1 MKKLFLITAALV
13 SALLFCSCEEEEMP
27 HETQK
32 HGLHI
37 DENQLSAL
45 RVIYNSLHL
54 ADCKEYNNWIYRY
67 GTPGSNYG
75 IDSLYVTYRHGLTFE
90 IDSVRHLY
98 VVTKIDLSKLP
109 QRNDISLPDVFESFS
124 HLKSFIINV
133 PGGASVEIPR
143 TLCDCPLATLKIN
156 PVDWDGSRI
165 VKGSLPDNFG
175 KLGATLESLEICC
188 TNLGNEL
195 LDYIVEFKNLKEG
208 RFGDNNFTGKVP
220 YLPWANSEFSFSNN
234 HFTEFDWRYIET
246 FDQFR
251 MICDSIWPPVPY
263 FRYNEITGPLPSYFN
278 KDFFDYYRSNHKRRP
293 GEFLNGILRGNQIM
307 EEYQELYTKYT
318 GLTPSL

>member
-1 MKKLFLITAALV
+1 
-13 SALLFCSCEEEEMP
+13 MP
-27 HETQK
+27 HETQE

-37 DENQLSAL
+37 DENQLAAL

-75 IDSLYVTYRHGLTFE
+75 IDSLYVTHRHGLTFE
-90 IDSVRHLY
+90 IDSVEHLY

-133 PGGASVEIPR
+133 PGGASIEIPR

-156 PVDWDGSRI
+156 PVDWDGTGI
-165 VKGSLPDNFG
+165 VKSPLPDNFG
-175 KLGATLESLEICC
+175 KLGATLESLEICG
-188 TNLGNEL
+188 TNLGKEL
-195 LDYIVEFKNLKEG
+195 LDFIVEFKNLKEG
-208 RFGDNNFTGKVP
+208 SFYGNNFTGKVP
-220 YLPWANSEFSFSNN
+220 YLPWGGSRLSFGSNK
-234 HFTEFDWRYIET
+234 FTEFDWRYMET

-251 MICDSIWPPVPY
+251 MLCAENWSTVPY
-263 FRYNEITGPLPSYFN
+263 FGYNEITGPLPSYFN